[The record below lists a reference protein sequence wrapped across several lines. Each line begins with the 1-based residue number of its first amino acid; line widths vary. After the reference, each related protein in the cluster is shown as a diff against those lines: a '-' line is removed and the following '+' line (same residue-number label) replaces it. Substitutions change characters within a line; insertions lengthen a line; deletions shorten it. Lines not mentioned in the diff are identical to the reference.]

1 MKKVM
6 LIIRDWRWYRKETEN
21 NAIAQVDTP
30 FTDNLMKNYP
40 NILLNTS
47 GEDVWLPAWYQWNSE
62 VWHMTIGSGRIMFQS
77 LERINHSIKDW

>member
-21 NAIAQVDTP
+21 NAIVQVDTP

-47 GEDVWLPAWYQWNSE
+47 GEDVW
-62 VWHMTIGSGRIMFQS
+62 
-77 LERINHSIKDW
+77 